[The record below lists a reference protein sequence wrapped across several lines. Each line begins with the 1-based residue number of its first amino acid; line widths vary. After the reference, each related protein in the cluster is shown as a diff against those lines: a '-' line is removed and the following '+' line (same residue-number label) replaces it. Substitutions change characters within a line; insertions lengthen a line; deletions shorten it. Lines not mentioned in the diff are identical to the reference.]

1 MSKNNERLSFFHKIK
16 SEHPNSYRKEFEDD
30 IERGVIVLGMT
41 PFEAKL
47 AGGAF
52 YYKVQADSAVWKEHT
67 DPMQVMWAQ
76 SERPDNSE
84 IEIIFQNETQDKGIL
99 TKFQVS
105 FNKGLVAQ
113 INNIS
118 CK

>member
-1 MSKNNERLSFFHKIK
+1 MPENDERLAFFHEIK
-16 SEHPNSYRKEFEDD
+16 SKHPNSYRKEFEDD
-30 IERGVIVLGMT
+30 IEKGVIVLGMT

-52 YYKVQADSAVWKEHT
+52 YYNVQADPTVWKEHSN
-67 DPMQVMWAQ
+67 PMQVMWAQ
-76 SERPDNSE
+76 SDTPDNSQ
-84 IEIIFQNETQDKGIL
+84 IEMIFQNETQDKGIL
-99 TKFQVS
+99 TKFQVN

-118 CK
+118 CE

>member
-52 YYKVQADSAVWKEHT
+52 YYKVQADSAVWKEHA

-76 SERPDNSE
+76 SNNPDNSE
-84 IEIIFQNETQDKGIL
+84 IEMTFQNMTQNNSCL
-99 TKFQVS
+99 TNFKVLFKDGMAS
-105 FNKGLVAQ
+105 SIEF
-113 INNIS
+113 I
-118 CK
+118 